1 MKVLNTF
8 SVCAV
13 FFLVAAVSKS
23 ALTDPNFEQGYA
35 QGKSMGQQ
43 SHQSIGDTL
52 KSATTQDI
60 FGHTIS
66 APKGMAQ
73 SEKADPFD
81 VSSTI
86 KNSRTNRLSEP
97 LKTKTQ
103 ANLDAVLAAYDAVDA
118 TGSAAVAMSPPS
130 CTDTPCTT
138 HDATPSKDFDKSV
151 AALSAI
157 GAAGQSYRNG
167 KHHRLFGGVPQH
179 CREIVVGYSNCC
191 QETGWGQ
198 AIDLAHCTASE
209 KKLGRARQSGRAI
222 KLGRYCKHKVLSV
235 CTEHAQVF
243 CVFPSKMAAI
253 IQSQGRLSQ
262 LKQSLGTAQ
271 QPDCRGLSAKE
282 FSTLDLGKI
291 DFSALYADVRQGA
304 KIPDAPPVDIEPLKS
319 RGAS

>member
-1 MKVLNTF
+1 MKNLNA
-8 SVCAV
+8 SAVCAV

-23 ALTDPNFEQGYA
+23 APTDPDFDRGYA
-35 QGKSMGQQ
+35 RGHAMGQTA
-43 SHQSIGDTL
+43 HQSIGDTL

-66 APKGMAQ
+66 APKGIEQ

-81 VSSTI
+81 VTSTI

-103 ANLDAVLAAYDAVDA
+103 KNLDAVLASYDARDA
-118 TGSAAVAMSPPS
+118 AGSAAVAMSPPS

-138 HDATPSKDFDKSV
+138 HDATPSKDFDRSV

-157 GAAGQSYRNG
+157 GAAGQSYHNG

-179 CREIVVGYSNCC
+179 CRDIAVGYSNCC
-191 QETGWGQ
+191 QEKGWGQ
-198 AIDLAHCTASE
+198 AIDLAHCSATE
-209 KKLGRARQSGRAI
+209 KKLGRARQSGRTIA
-222 KLGRYCKHKVLSV
+222 LGRYCKHRVLSV

-243 CVFPSKMAAI
+243 CVFPSRMATI

-262 LKQSLGTAQ
+262 LKKSLGTAQ
-271 QPDCRGLSAKE
+271 KPDCSGLSVEE
-282 FSTLDLGKI
+282 FSTLDLGQI
-291 DFSALYADVRQGA
+291 DFSALYADVRQSA
-304 KIPDAPPVDIEPLKS
+304 KIPDTSPIDIEQLKS